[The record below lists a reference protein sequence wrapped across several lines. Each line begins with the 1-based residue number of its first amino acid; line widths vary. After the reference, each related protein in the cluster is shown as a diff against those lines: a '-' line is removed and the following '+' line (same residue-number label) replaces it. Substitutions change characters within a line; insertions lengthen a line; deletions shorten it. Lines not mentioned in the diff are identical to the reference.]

1 MEKVEKHDVLQSKD
15 ALHENQSTV
24 VAMVT
29 PEPGSVLVSSAG
41 GPIETTRMM
50 EVLDFIE
57 VCVCTCACL
66 CVCEHL
72 LPPYY

>member
-29 PEPGSVLVSSAG
+29 PDPGSIPVSSAG
-41 GPIETTRMM
+41 GPNETTRMM

-57 VCVCTCACL
+57 VCVCVSVGVCL
-66 CVCEHL
+66 RF
-72 LPPYY
+72 

>member
-1 MEKVEKHDVLQSKD
+1 METVEKQKDDVLPSKD

-29 PEPGSVLVSSAG
+29 KDPGSVPVSSAG
-41 GPIETTRMM
+41 GPNETTRMM

-57 VCVCTCACL
+57 VCVCV
-66 CVCEHL
+66 CVCVHS
-72 LPPYY
+72 